1 MPAMSK
7 SSPAP
12 QWPIRSLPCSEGLHL
27 PEQGGVPRF
36 AGVLRED
43 RHGVAA
49 GEHQR
54 TELPFAAFQLGDRGV
69 RREPDARI
77 GPDFPA
83 AGDGEQGEG
92 NVVFEEGFQ
101 ILEQA
106 RPVHGIDGQNGCF
119 LCHGRKCLNDMT
131 VIFGKFLI
139 FAYKYTPDNLP
150 VQEVTSG

>member
-1 MPAMSK
+1 MLLLRRVEVPVDLGGGVRRRGVPHGAFGQRMHGHALSGGDARDVEEQ
-7 SSPAP
+7 SGAAVAD
-12 QWPIRSLPCSEGLHL
+12 QEFALFGEGLHL

-83 AGDGEQGEG
+83 AGDGEQG
-92 NVVFEEGFQ
+92 
-101 ILEQA
+101 
-106 RPVHGIDGQNGCF
+106 
-119 LCHGRKCLNDMT
+119 
-131 VIFGKFLI
+131 
-139 FAYKYTPDNLP
+139 
-150 VQEVTSG
+150 